1 MVCTLKASRDR
12 WKIWNRIQIWE
23 GCTHE
28 SPRAGAVELHSVV
41 RDSVVRDASLLASS
55 RRDVQSVAEAV
66 LHPRNFHD
74 ELDWNGED
82 RVSSG
87 SPAVI
92 TYLA

>member
-1 MVCTLKASRDR
+1 MLKASRDR

-28 SPRAGAVELHSVV
+28 SPRAGTVELH
-41 RDSVVRDASLLASS
+41 SVVRDASLLASS
-55 RRDVQSVAEAV
+55 RRGVQSVAEAV

-82 RVSSG
+82 HVSSG